1 MRLPDYPPEWD
12 YEDEECSELDLE
24 DCDPEDIEKDDEER
38 INNALDEYERKI
50 YGD

>member
-12 YEDEECSELDLE
+12 YEDEEYSESDLD

-38 INNALDEYERKI
+38 TNTALDEYERKI